1 MKALV
6 TRGKVIRYTHKWS
19 SFKYRGSWPGNLEHQ
34 SSVSAL
40 THTVQL
46 ALANRYL
53 LKFKVQVRRMTMF
66 PAARVRISPSLDMD
80 EPLISSEVVKLLI
93 LDLAVVA
100 FIQTVGSSLKLTH
113 VFLTVAYIIL
123 IQCVNEH

>member
-1 MKALV
+1 
-6 TRGKVIRYTHKWS
+6 
-19 SFKYRGSWPGNLEHQ
+19 
-34 SSVSAL
+34 
-40 THTVQL
+40 
-46 ALANRYL
+46 
-53 LKFKVQVRRMTMF
+53 MF

-93 LDLAVVA
+93 LDLAVAVVA
-100 FIQTVGSSLKLTH
+100 FIQIVGLSLKLTH

>member
-53 LKFKVQVRRMTMF
+53 LKFKVQASQEDDHV
-66 PAARVRISPSLDMD
+66 
-80 EPLISSEVVKLLI
+80 SSRQGEN
-93 LDLAVVA
+93 LAVP
-100 FIQTVGSSLKLTH
+100 GHL
-113 VFLTVAYIIL
+113 
-123 IQCVNEH
+123 

>member
-46 ALANRYL
+46 ALAL
-53 LKFKVQVRRMTMF
+53 
-66 PAARVRISPSLDMD
+66 
-80 EPLISSEVVKLLI
+80 VKLLI

>member
-1 MKALV
+1 M
-6 TRGKVIRYTHKWS
+6 
-19 SFKYRGSWPGNLEHQ
+19 
-34 SSVSAL
+34 
-40 THTVQL
+40 QL

-53 LKFKVQVRRMTMF
+53 LKFKVQARRMTMF

-113 VFLTVAYIIL
+113 VF
-123 IQCVNEH
+123 

>member
-1 MKALV
+1 MA
-6 TRGKVIRYTHKWS
+6 S
-19 SFKYRGSWPGNLEHQ
+19 
-34 SSVSAL
+34 
-40 THTVQL
+40 
-46 ALANRYL
+46 ANRYL
-53 LKFKVQVRRMTMF
+53 LKFKVQARMMTMF
-66 PAARVRISPSLDMD
+66 PAARVRISPIPILDSL

-100 FIQTVGSSLKLTH
+100 FIQIVRSSLKLTN